1 MKIFLT
7 LLLISSNILI
17 TSCKK
22 DATDT
27 IRVGLYASMTG
38 NVATLGQGVRQ
49 GIEMKFHETNSAG
62 GVNGKKIVLFVE
74 DDRGNPEEA
83 QSAAAKLISKH
94 QVVAVLGAIT
104 SGGSLAGG
112 PICQSNRIPMLTPGA
127 TNPKV
132 TQIGDF
138 IFRIC
143 WVDSFQG
150 TLMAKFATSVLKVQK
165 AAILFDIGTDY
176 SSGLTQVFADSFEK
190 MGGKIVAR
198 ESFSTGDNDFSAQL
212 TSIRRHQPDVI
223 FVPAYYTEAGLIVLQ
238 ARKLGI
244 DSKFIGTDGW
254 ESPVLSE
261 IAGSALDGSY
271 YCTHFFAEDP
281 DPAVQQFVANFRK
294 QYDHPPAGPSA
305 LGYDAAGILVN
316 ALKAVGPDPLKIR
329 DALAGTKNYPGVTGS
344 ITIDSNRNAV
354 KPAVVIHYR
363 GNKQEFVQKIF

>member
-1 MKIFLT
+1 M
-7 LLLISSNILI
+7 LLISSTIL
-17 TSCKK
+17 TPSCKQ
-22 DATDT
+22 DAGDA
-27 IRVGLYASMTG
+27 IRIGLYAAMTG

-49 GIEMKFHETNSAG
+49 GIEMKFNEANSAG

-83 QSAAAKLISKH
+83 QSAAAKLISKNR
-94 QVVAVLGAIT
+94 VAAVLGAIT

-112 PICQSNRIPMLTPGA
+112 PICQSNRIPMITPGA
-127 TNPKV
+127 TNPRV
-132 TQIGDF
+132 TQIGDY

-150 TLMAKFATSVLKVQK
+150 KLMAKFATSVLKVQR

-176 SSGLTQVFADSFEK
+176 SSGLAEVFADSIQK
-190 MGGKIVAR
+190 MGAKVEAR
-198 ESFSTGDNDFSAQL
+198 ESFSSGDNDFSAQL
-212 TSIRRHQPDVI
+212 TAIKTHQPDAI

-261 IAGSALDGSY
+261 IAGNALDGSY
-271 YCTHFFAEDP
+271 YCTHFFSEDP
-281 DPAVQQFVANFRK
+281 DPVVQQFVATFRK

-316 ALKAVGPDPLKIR
+316 AIKIAGPDPLKIR
-329 DALAGTKNYPGVTGS
+329 DALAKTKNYPGVTGKIS
-344 ITIDSNRNAV
+344 IDSNRNAV